1 MLVKTSS
8 KPFKMAERSL
18 SPEATIKPAN
28 PLPVDNVSTSS
39 AFVYPSGIPGL
50 GKSILGPRMPRVL
63 KTVTTSSTMPPRSME
78 SNEGINTENTI
89 SSLNERPSTAHNQQE
104 YHQSAMP
111 SIKKRK
117 LSASE
122 TEQAPAKS
130 ERLPPGSKGI
140 AASITNTEQR
150 LYPDDHHVGHQQS
163 PNLAYI
169 VQSTKNLITPYT
181 HLHSSCAST
190 KPLQIIRASLSTQSF
205 TTTTLI
211 VLLTDARELLKAL
224 AERQI
229 GVVEKLEPA
238 MARFQQAGMESMLQ
252 DARAKAQKTDTDVQ
266 KLGQWLAQC
275 DEMA

>member
-1 MLVKTSS
+1 M
-8 KPFKMAERSL
+8 
-18 SPEATIKPAN
+18 SPETAPSSFGEVMKSPENDETDLIKHEIDIQETEAN
-28 PLPVDNVSTSS
+28 VPRFRY
-39 AFVYPSGIPGL
+39 ASGVPGL
-50 GKSILGPRMPRVL
+50 GNCILGPHIPGSS
-63 KTVTTSSTMPPRSME
+63 KTAPTTIVTPLDTPA
-78 SNEGINTENTI
+78 I
-89 SSLNERPSTAHNQQE
+89 SSLADVYASDIPSGTPAGIPNP
-104 YHQSAMP
+104 QSTVRTT
-111 SIKKRK
+111 KKRK
-117 LSASE
+117 LSTSE
-122 TEQAPAKS
+122 TEQAPATS
-130 ERLPPGSKGI
+130 ERLPPGSVGI
-140 AASITNTEQR
+140 DASITNAEER
-150 LYPDDHHVGHQQS
+150 IYSDGHHGGYQQP

-205 TTTTLI
+205 TTTTMI

-238 MARFQQAGMESMLQ
+238 LARFQAAGMESMLQ

-275 DEMA
+275 DAMA

>member
-1 MLVKTSS
+1 M
-8 KPFKMAERSL
+8 
-18 SPEATIKPAN
+18 SPETAPSSFGEVMKSPENDETDLIKHEIDIQETEAN
-28 PLPVDNVSTSS
+28 VPRFRY
-39 AFVYPSGIPGL
+39 ASGVPGL
-50 GKSILGPRMPRVL
+50 GNCILGPHIPGSS
-63 KTVTTSSTMPPRSME
+63 KTAPTTIVTPLDTPA
-78 SNEGINTENTI
+78 I
-89 SSLNERPSTAHNQQE
+89 SSLADVYASDIPSGTPAGIPNP
-104 YHQSAMP
+104 QSTVRTT
-111 SIKKRK
+111 KKRK
-117 LSASE
+117 LSTSE
-122 TEQAPAKS
+122 TEQAPATS
-130 ERLPPGSKGI
+130 GRLPPGSMGI
-140 AASITNTEQR
+140 AASITNAEER
-150 LYPDDHHVGHQQS
+150 LYPDDHHAGHQQS

-190 KPLQIIRASLSTQSF
+190 KPLQIIYASLSSQTF
-205 TTTTLI
+205 TITTMI

-238 MARFQQAGMESMLQ
+238 LARFQQAGMESMLQ